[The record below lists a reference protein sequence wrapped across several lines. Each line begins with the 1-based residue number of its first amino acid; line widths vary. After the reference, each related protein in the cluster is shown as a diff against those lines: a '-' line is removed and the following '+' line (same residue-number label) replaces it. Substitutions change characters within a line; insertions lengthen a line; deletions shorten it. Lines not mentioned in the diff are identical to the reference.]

1 MPAHEHA
8 APNFQRTP
16 GVSLSPSL
24 KEVLARNANL
34 AAQVGAAILLRRARA
49 EGHRAARLA
58 GHPALLQARNQ
69 SETCAALCARFAP
82 AGLAARPRLDNGI
95 RLLPRG
101 KPEAG

>member
-58 GHPALLQARNQ
+58 GHPASRNIEHTLKKILLYRRCNQ
-69 SETCAALCARFAP
+69 FTDE
-82 AGLAARPRLDNGI
+82 LANPHI
-95 RLLPRG
+95 S
-101 KPEAG
+101 